1 MEDTFAMKREPALMP
16 FKQLP
21 TLLPQIEIDA
31 ETFVGIRRQIHAQPE
46 LGFEVGATAKLV
58 AMLLEKWGYEV
69 HTGVGRSG
77 VVGQLKVGDGK
88 RRLGIRA
95 DMDALPI
102 VENTG
107 LPYASQAPGKMHAC
121 GHDGHTAI
129 LLAAAKALA
138 DRRDFNGT
146 LNLIFQ
152 PDEENLCGA
161 KAMIDDGL
169 FERFPCDAVYALH
182 NMPGVPAGTFRVLAG
197 SVSLSSDVADVT
209 LKGVGGHGAMP
220 HRVKDPIVAAGA
232 LITALQTVVAR
243 NVPPDDTAVVS
254 IGYVRGG
261 ATHNVIPESVQL
273 GLNVRAARPETRA
286 LVEARVREIVALTAQ
301 AHGVEAH
308 IDYRQLTPPMVNTS
322 EETALAQQVCTEL
335 VGEENVVTQ
344 APKGLNGSED
354 FAWMLGAVP
363 GCYLLLGNGEGE
375 SGGCMVHNPGYDF
388 NDQVLPLGAAC
399 WVRLAQ
405 RFLVA

>member
-1 MEDTFAMKREPALMP
+1 MKREPSLTP
-16 FKQLP
+16 FQLLP
-21 TLLPQIEIDA
+21 TLLPEIEIDA
-31 ETFVGIRRQIHAQPE
+31 ETFIGIRRQIHSQPE

-69 HTGVGRSG
+69 HTGIGKSG

-107 LPYASQAPGKMHAC
+107 LPYASQTPGKMHAC

-129 LLAAAKALA
+129 LLAAAKTLA
-138 DRRDFNGT
+138 ERRDFDGT

-161 KAMIDDGL
+161 KAMIEDGL

-182 NMPGVPAGTFRVLAG
+182 NMPGVPAGTFRVLPG

-220 HRVKDPIVAAGA
+220 HRVKDPIVAAAA
-232 LITALQTVVAR
+232 LVTALQTIVAR
-243 NVPPDDTAVVS
+243 NVAPDESAVVS
-254 IGYVRGG
+254 VGFIRGG
-261 ATHNVIPESVQL
+261 ATHNVIPETVTL
-273 GLNVRAARPETRA
+273 GLNIRAARAETRA

-301 AHGVEAH
+301 AHGVEAL
-308 IDYRQLTPPMVNTS
+308 IDYRQLTPPMVNTP
-322 EETALAQQVCTEL
+322 EETTLAQQVCAEL
-335 VGEENVVTQ
+335 VGEDNVVMQ

-375 SGGCMVHNPGYDF
+375 FGGCMVHNPGYDF
-388 NDQVLPLGAAC
+388 NDNVLPLGAAC

-405 RFLVA
+405 RFLAA

>member
-1 MEDTFAMKREPALMP
+1 MTREPTLTPFQLLPHLLPDIQIDADTF
-16 FKQLP
+16 
-21 TLLPQIEIDA
+21 I
-31 ETFVGIRRQIHAQPE
+31 GIRRQIHAQPE
-46 LGFEVGATAKLV
+46 LGFEVGATSRLV
-58 AMLLEKWGYEV
+58 ATLLESWGYEV
-69 HTGVGRSG
+69 HTGIGKSG
-77 VVGQLKVGDGK
+77 VVGQLKLGDGK

-102 VENTG
+102 VEATG
-107 LPYASQAPGKMHAC
+107 LPYASKAPGKMHAC

-161 KAMIDDGL
+161 RAMIEDGL
-169 FERFPCDAVYALH
+169 FERFPCDAVFALH
-182 NMPGVPAGTFRVLAG
+182 NMPGVPAGTFRVLPG
-197 SVSLSSDVADVT
+197 PVSLSSDVADVT

-220 HRVKDPIVAAGA
+220 HRARDPIAAA
-232 LITALQTVVAR
+232 AAVVTALQTVVAR
-243 NVPPDDTAVVS
+243 NVAPDDTAVLSVGF
-254 IGYVRGG
+254 IRGG
-261 ATHNVIPESVQL
+261 ATHNVIPESVTL

-286 LVEARVREIVALTAQ
+286 MVEQRIREIVALTAQ
-301 AHGVEAH
+301 AHGVEAI
-308 IDYRQLTPPMVNTS
+308 IDYRQLTPPMVNA
-322 EETALAQQVCTEL
+322 EAETQLAQQVCAEL
-335 VGEENVVTQ
+335 VGADKVVTQ

-354 FAWMLGAVP
+354 FAWMLNEVP
-363 GCYLLLGNGEGE
+363 GCYLILGNGEGE
-375 SGGCMVHNPGYDF
+375 FGGCMVHNPGYDF

-405 RFLVA
+405 TFLR

>member
-1 MEDTFAMKREPALMP
+1 MKREPTLTP
-16 FKQLP
+16 FQLLP

-31 ETFVGIRRQIHAQPE
+31 EEFVGIRRQIHSQPE
-46 LGFEVGATAKLV
+46 LGFEVGATSKLV

-69 HTGVGRSG
+69 HTGIGRSG
-77 VVGQLKVGDGK
+77 VVGQLKVGKGT

-107 LPYASQAPGKMHAC
+107 LPYASQNAGKMHAC

-129 LLAAAKALA
+129 LLAAAKRLA
-138 DRRDFNGT
+138 QQRDFDGT

-169 FERFPCDAVYALH
+169 FERFPCDAVYGLH
-182 NMPGVPAGTFRVLAG
+182 NMPGVPAGTFRVLEG

-220 HRVKDPIVAAGA
+220 HRVKDPVVAAAA
-232 LITALQTVVAR
+232 LVTALQTVVAR
-243 NVPPDDTAVVS
+243 NVAPDDTAVVS
-254 IGYVRGG
+254 VGFIRGG
-261 ATHNVIPESVQL
+261 ATHNVIPETVTL
-273 GLNVRAARPETRA
+273 GLNIRAARPETRE
-286 LVEARVREIVALTAQ
+286 LVEQRVREIVALTAQ
-301 AHGVEAH
+301 AHGVEAQ
-308 IDYRQLTPPMVNTS
+308 IDYRQLTPPMVNTPQ
-322 EETALAQQVCTEL
+322 ETLLAQQVCAEL
-335 VGEENVVTQ
+335 VGEENVVVQ

-354 FAWMLGAVP
+354 FAWMLKAVP

-375 SGGCMVHNPGYDF
+375 IGGCMVHNPGYDF
-388 NDQVLPLGAAC
+388 NDQVLPLGAAA